1 MKKGIHPE
9 NVRPVIFEDSSTK
22 DSWLLLSTVKT
33 EEKAKWSD
41 GEEYPLF
48 RVEISSATH
57 PFYTGEAKTMDTAGR
72 VDKFRRREAAAG
84 TKKRKK

>member
-22 DSWLLLSTVKT
+22 DSWLLLSTVQT
-33 EEKAKWSD
+33 EEVAKWTD
-41 GEEYPLF
+41 GKEYPLF
-48 RVEISSATH
+48 RVEVSSASH

-72 VDKFRRREAAAG
+72 VDKFRRRAAAAG
-84 TKKRKK
+84 SKTK

>member
-33 EEKAKWSD
+33 EEVAKWTD
-41 GEEYPLF
+41 GKEYPLF
-48 RVEISSATH
+48 RVEVSSASH

-72 VDKFRRREAAAG
+72 VDKFRRRAAAAG
-84 TKKRKK
+84 SKAK

>member
-22 DSWLLLSTVKT
+22 DSWLLLSTVET
-33 EEKAKWSD
+33 EEKGKWSD
-41 GEEYPLF
+41 GKEYPLF

-72 VDKFRRREAAAG
+72 VDKFRRREAASA
-84 TKKRKK
+84 KKASK

>member
-9 NVRPVIFEDSSTK
+9 NVRHVIFEDSSTK
-22 DSWLLLSTVKT
+22 DSWLLLSTVETT
-33 EEKAKWSD
+33 ESGKWSD
-41 GEEYPLF
+41 GKKYPLF

-72 VDKFRRREAAAG
+72 VDKFRRREAAASSKK
-84 TKKRKK
+84 TKK

>member
-9 NVRPVIFEDSSTK
+9 NVRPVIFEDTSTK
-22 DSWLLLSTVKT
+22 DSWLLLSTVET
-33 EEKAKWSD
+33 EEKGKWSD
-41 GEEYPLF
+41 GKEYPLF

-72 VDKFRRREAAAG
+72 VDKFRRREAARA
-84 TKKRKK
+84 KKASK